1 VTEKNLFVAPIPVPL
16 IYLGGKLEALKRCD
30 IQTFY
35 AITEEYRAV
44 PGMAHP
50 IILLS
55 REKGKSSKNQQ
66 IQNDGFFG

>member
-1 VTEKNLFVAPIPVPL
+1 VTETNLFVAPIPVPH

-44 PGMAHP
+44 PGMARFSN
-50 IILLS
+50 L
-55 REKGKSSKNQQ
+55 
-66 IQNDGFFG
+66 